1 MRRLYPIAIVLVALP
16 LGACAYWNTFYLA
29 QKNYDKA
36 MSGEPYL
43 VDKTTQNVSTQN
55 LTAAIDYSKK
65 VIAQYPD
72 SKWVDHA
79 YLLWARALLAKD
91 DPLQTVNML
100 SDFATR
106 FPNSKLKSDAVFYQ
120 AVGNRQAHRPAE
132 ALTGL
137 DDFLA
142 QAPKHELVPYA
153 LLERARVLTTLG
165 RTSEA
170 ADAAGLVIQRF
181 PHSPQVKQARMARS
195 EALLASGQFE
205 KARDDFRE
213 LGLSAVDDEERFGF
227 LLREADA
234 LEGAREYD
242 QEIDLLRSAL
252 GHEPAPIVTTQTT
265 ATGAAIVTPTATGP
279 RADHWGRLRLRIG
292 TAHLLAGRLDPALTE
307 YNDVLVSYPRS
318 VIGAE
323 AQYRIGY
330 AWETLG
336 NDFDKARTA
345 YSKVKEQA
353 TAGTFSLQAKDRA
366 DNLDRL
372 AQYKKSVG
380 RDSVQKKAEAG
391 FLLAELYLFQHEKPD
406 HALEQYRQIEKDFAG
421 TPWAGKAINAQAW
434 VLEHRF
440 SKKAEADSLYWKVI
454 HEYRATDAQLAARDY
469 LEAEGYTVDDSLIER
484 PHATIDTTRAA
495 ADTLSLTAPP
505 AQTPRLG
512 PHAPYAPSLA
522 DSAALTAP
530 GQPMHATRAP
540 ATAPAMSIAPGMPAD
555 SLRHAPSDSVRFMTT
570 APAPRDSVPHTAPA
584 PRDTL
589 PHAAPPDTTHHQ

>member
-1 MRRLYPIAIVLVALP
+1 MRRLFPLAIVLVALP

-29 QKNYDKA
+29 EKNYDKA
-36 MSGEPYL
+36 MNGEPYL

-55 LTAAIDYSKK
+55 LNTAIDYSKK

-100 SDFATR
+100 GDFETR
-106 FPNSKLKSDAVFYQ
+106 FPNSKLKADATFYQ

-142 QAPKHELVPYA
+142 QAPKHPLVPYA
-153 LLERARVLTTLG
+153 LLERARVLTSLG

-181 PHSPQVKQARMARS
+181 PHSPQVKPARMARS
-195 EALLASGQFE
+195 EAFLASGQYD
-205 KARDDFRE
+205 KARDDFHE
-213 LGLSAVDDEERFGF
+213 LGLAAIDDEERFGF

-242 QEIDLLRSAL
+242 QEIDLLRGAL
-252 GHEPAPIVTTQTT
+252 AHEPAPIITTQTT
-265 ATGAAIVTPTATGP
+265 ATGAAIVTPTASGP
-279 RADHWGRLRLRIG
+279 RADHWGRLRIRIG

-307 YNDVLVSYPRS
+307 YNDVVASYPRT
-318 VIGAE
+318 VLAAE

-336 NDFDKARTA
+336 DDFDKARAA

-353 TAGTFSLQAKDRA
+353 TAGNFSLQAKDRA

-391 FLLAELYLFQHEKPD
+391 FLLAELYLFQHEKPER
-406 HALEQYRQIEKDFAG
+406 ALEQYRQIEKDFTG

-434 VLEHRF
+434 VLQHRM
-440 SKKAEADSLYWKVI
+440 SEKAQADSLYWKVI

-469 LEAEGYTVDDSLIER
+469 LEAEGYTVADSLIER
-484 PHATIDTTRAA
+484 PHVVIDTTRAV
-495 ADTLSLTAPP
+495 ADTVSLTPPP
-505 AQTPRLG
+505 AQTPKLG
-512 PHAPYAPSLA
+512 PHARFTPSIA
-522 DSAALTAP
+522 DSASLSAP
-530 GQPMHATRAP
+530 GQPVPAAHAPPPGTPGSAGG
-540 ATAPAMSIAPGMPAD
+540 AGAGGAAGAAGTAGAPGMPTD
-555 SLRHAPSDSVRFMTT
+555 SLHTPPLAPVV
-570 APAPRDSVPHTAPA
+570 RDSV
-584 PRDTL
+584 
-589 PHAAPPDTTHHQ
+589 PHAAPPDTTHHK